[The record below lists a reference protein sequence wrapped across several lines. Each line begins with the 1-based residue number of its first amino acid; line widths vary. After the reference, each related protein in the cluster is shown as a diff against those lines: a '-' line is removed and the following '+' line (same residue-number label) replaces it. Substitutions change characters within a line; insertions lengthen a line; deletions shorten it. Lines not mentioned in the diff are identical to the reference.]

1 MYITVHQHSLEK
13 DIKEY
18 KREHSVYGLAQ
29 IHQTTDM
36 DIPIDHIYYIEHP
49 DFKKLNLWMSQY
61 AGTPVEELGITP
73 TEPYIPTTI
82 GCI

>member
-1 MYITVHQHSLEK
+1 MYITVHQHSPEK

-29 IHQTTDM
+29 IRQTADM

-49 DFKKLNLWMSQY
+49 DFKKLNL
-61 AGTPVEELGITP
+61 
-73 TEPYIPTTI
+73 
-82 GCI
+82 